1 MLKIPQSLYDALI
14 AHARRDLP
22 NEACGYLGG
31 TAVGEERRVSSHFPL
46 TNVDASPEHF
56 GFDPAEQFAAMKTAS
71 AQGERLIVCYHSH
84 PATPA
89 RPSEEDIRLAYDPNI
104 SYIIVSLAAAE
115 PVVKAFRI
123 RKGEVETESIE
134 VSA

>member
-31 TAVGEERRVSSHFPL
+31 TATGEERRVNAHFPL

-56 GFDPAEQFAAMKTAS
+56 GFDPAEQFAAMKAAS
-71 AQGERLIVCYHSH
+71 AQGGRLIVCYHSH

-104 SYIIVSLAAAE
+104 SYLIVSLAAAE

-123 RKGEVETESIE
+123 QKGAVEAESIE
-134 VSA
+134 VTT